1 MRPFHIAA
9 IAVVTTAA
17 AIAQVPKPIA
27 LARSAAA
34 PEQIRA
40 AIVAASKD
48 TDLIRGVVAFS
59 DGPDLLVAV
68 KPPATPK
75 LLLDEM
81 PGPAMV
87 KVGDLYMAYMTVAV
101 GRTHNVLYEIDGK
114 PYGGKTDIPA
124 WSPDALSQP
133 GVPQGTL
140 TEKLVH
146 TSKIYPGMKSDYWV
160 YTSAGYQQGTPAALM
175 VWQDGEVNVD
185 RKAQSHTL
193 NVIDNLT
200 FKKQIPPMVHVFISP
215 GKVGEKAMRSIEYDT
230 VDDTYP
236 RFLRDEILAEI
247 GAKYSI
253 RADSYSRGI
262 IGESSGAICAFNAA
276 WQMPDQF
283 SRVVSRIGS
292 FTSIQ
297 WKPNVLD
304 GGQSYPNKIRKEA
317 KRNIRVWL
325 QDGAE
330 DLENEHGSWPLQN
343 VQMANS
349 LKRQGYDFH
358 FSFGNGTHTR
368 LGGQIEAADELIWL
382 WRGYD
387 PSKTAQTYEMDAAE
401 QAMPLWRI
409 RSFNR

>member
-1 MRPFHIAA
+1 VRFHFLPAVLACAA
-9 IAVVTTAA
+9 TLS
-17 AIAQVPKPIA
+17 AQAPKPVA
-27 LARSAAA
+27 LARAAA
-34 PEQIRA
+34 SPEEIRA
-40 AIVAASKD
+40 AIVAASND
-48 TDLIRGVVAFS
+48 TDLIRGVVAFA
-59 DGPDLLVAV
+59 DGPDLVVAV
-68 KPPATPK
+68 KPPAAPK
-75 LLLDEM
+75 LLIDEA
-81 PGPAMV
+81 PGPAMT
-87 KVGDLYMAYMTVAV
+87 KVGDLYFAYTTVQV
-101 GRTHNVLYEIDGK
+101 GRTHNVFYEVDGK
-114 PYGGKTDIPA
+114 PYPGKTDIAA
-124 WSPDALSQP
+124 WPPDAYAQP
-133 GVPQGTL
+133 GVPQGQL

-160 YTSAGYQQGTPAALM
+160 YTSAGYRSGTPAALM

-185 RKAQSHTL
+185 RKASSHTL

-200 FKKQIPPMVHVFISP
+200 FKKQIPVMVHVFISP
-215 GKVGEKAMRSIEYDT
+215 GKVGDKAMRSIEYDT

-236 RFLRDEILAEI
+236 RFLRDEILAEV

-253 RADSYSRGI
+253 RPDAYSRAI

-276 WQMPDQF
+276 WFMPDQF
-283 SRVVSRIGS
+283 ARVVSRIGS

-297 WKPNVLD
+297 WKPNQLD
-304 GGQSYPNKIRKEA
+304 GGQSYPNKIRKEP

-343 VQMANS
+343 IQMANS

-358 FSFGNGTHTR
+358 LSFGNGTHTR
-368 LGGQIEAADELIWL
+368 LGGQVEAPAELVWI

-387 PSKTAQTYEMDAAE
+387 PAKTSETFEMEASE
-401 QAMPLWRI
+401 QAQPLFRI

>member
-1 MRPFHIAA
+1 MRSLHLSVIATVA
-9 IAVVTTAA
+9 ATALS
-17 AIAQVPKPIA
+17 AQVPQPIA
-27 LARSAAA
+27 LARAAA
-34 PEQIRA
+34 SPEQLRA
-40 AIVAASKD
+40 AIVANSKD

-59 DGPDLLVAV
+59 DGPDLVVAV
-68 KPPATPK
+68 KPPAAPK
-75 LLLDEM
+75 LLLDEV
-81 PGPAMV
+81 PGPPMV
-87 KVGDLYMAYMTVAV
+87 KVGDLYLAYMTVAV
-101 GRTHNVLYEIDGK
+101 GRTHNVAYEVNGA
-114 PYGGKTDIPA
+114 PFGGKTDIPA
-124 WSPDALSQP
+124 WAPDAYQHP

-146 TSKIYPGMKSDYWV
+146 TSKIYAGMKSDYWV
-160 YTSAGYQQGTPAALM
+160 YTSAGYQPGTPSALM

-200 FKKQIPPMVHVFISP
+200 FKKQIPVMVHVFISP
-215 GKVGEKAMRSIEYDT
+215 GKIGDKAMRSIEYDT

-253 RADSYSRGI
+253 RADGYSRGI

-283 SRVVSRIGS
+283 TRVVSRIGS

-297 WKPNVLD
+297 WKPNTLD
-304 GGQSYPNKIRKEA
+304 GGQSYPNKIRKEP

-325 QDGAE
+325 QDGSE

-343 VQMANS
+343 IQMANS

-358 FSFGNGTHTR
+358 FAFGNGTHTR

-387 PSKTAQTYEMDAAE
+387 PSKTSQTFEMDAAE